1 MTFLQK
7 QYIIEKYFCNVIVT
21 KIESLKKCQKSA
33 MIKIITLVKVLYDA
47 VMVITMG
54 TIVATS
60 QFLSPDH
67 SVTFKLEDIEVLF

>member
-1 MTFLQK
+1 
-7 QYIIEKYFCNVIVT
+7 
-21 KIESLKKCQKSA
+21 

-60 QFLSPDH
+60 QFPSPDH